1 MNIAVKPTPLA
12 GTIRAIDSKSDAH
25 RLLICAGLAAEG
37 TAVALTDL
45 SQDLEATVFCLKA
58 MGCAVNTLSGGGF
71 NVSAPSNFS
80 NLNPV
85 LDCGESGSTLR
96 FLLPVAA
103 ALFDGFTVTGRGRLP
118 ERPLG
123 PIKEAMAQNGCNFE
137 GEGLPLRVSGRL
149 RQGKFYLPGNV
160 SSQFVS
166 GLLFALPLLEGDSEI
181 ILTSPLESGGYTDMT
196 VSALFRFGVNCE
208 QNEKGYFVPGG
219 QKYISPGKVTAEGD
233 WSNAAFWLAA
243 GALVGLITC
252 TGLNPDSLQRDKRM
266 AEILEQMG
274 ANVSRRGG
282 AVNVCGGKLRGLDA
296 DVADIPDLVP
306 VLAAVMA
313 AAEGKSRILNA
324 GRLRLKESDRLTA
337 VTKMLTAL
345 GGDVREEEDSLIIN
359 GKERLTG
366 GTTEGFGDHR
376 IVMAAAAAACVCR
389 DKVVINGAEAVEKS
403 YPLFFRDYN
412 KLGGKADVI

>member
-1 MNIAVKPTPLA
+1 
-12 GTIRAIDSKSDAH
+12 
-25 RLLICAGLAAEG
+25 
-37 TAVALTDL
+37 
-45 SQDLEATVFCLKA
+45 
-58 MGCAVNTLSGGGF
+58 
-71 NVSAPSNFS
+71 
-80 NLNPV
+80 
-85 LDCGESGSTLR
+85 
-96 FLLPVAA
+96 
-103 ALFDGFTVTGRGRLP
+103 
-118 ERPLG
+118 
-123 PIKEAMAQNGCNFE
+123 
-137 GEGLPLRVSGRL
+137 
-149 RQGKFYLPGNV
+149 
-160 SSQFVS
+160 
-166 GLLFALPLLEGDSEI
+166 
-181 ILTSPLESGGYTDMT
+181 
-196 VSALFRFGVNCE
+196 
-208 QNEKGYFVPGG
+208 
-219 QKYISPGKVTAEGD
+219 
-233 WSNAAFWLAA
+233 
-243 GALVGLITC
+243 
-252 TGLNPDSLQRDKRM
+252 M